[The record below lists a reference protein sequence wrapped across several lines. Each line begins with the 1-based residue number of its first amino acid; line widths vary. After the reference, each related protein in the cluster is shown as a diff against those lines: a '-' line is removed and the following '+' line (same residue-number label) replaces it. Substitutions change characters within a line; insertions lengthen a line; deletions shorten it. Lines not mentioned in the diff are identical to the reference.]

1 VKVLFISGPHAGWVK
16 DLDPGMRSYE
26 IPLPDY
32 NRGYAFRHGEGV
44 HEQRSFMRTEWYRIN
59 TAQLR
64 HDRHPRHSVYQAVAQ
79 HSSDNR
85 EPTLA
90 LLEYTLQRCLHNP
103 TNPS

>member
-1 VKVLFISGPHAGWVK
+1 MKVLFISGPHAGWVK

-32 NRGYAFRHGEGV
+32 SRGYAFRHGESKF
-44 HEQRSFMRTEWYRIN
+44 EPTSMMTEWYHIR
-59 TAQLR
+59 TAHLR
-64 HDRHPRHSVYQAVAQ
+64 HDLHPRHSVYQAVAQ

-103 TNPS
+103 TNP